1 MRPATHGVRGKGV
14 ARGPSSAGG
23 HHASFGVEIPDLSYF
38 ERLIACRHACPVHT
52 DASGYVQAVARG
64 DYALGY
70 RIARGPNPFA
80 SICGRVCGAPCETA
94 CRRGS
99 IDRPVS
105 IRAIKR
111 TTTERHG
118 VETVP
123 DLRETLAM
131 STAAGSLTPTPR
143 GKKVAVVGAGVAGM
157 TCAHDLARLGYAV
170 TVLEAMPEPGGM
182 LRYGVPKFRLPADLV
197 AREVAA
203 IVDLGVELR
212 CGVRVGTDV
221 TLPDLRRQGFD
232 AVFVGAGLW
241 RSRSLPLPG
250 KELAG
255 IVPGLRHLHDFNV
268 GAKVPPLGR
277 VVVIGGG
284 DVAYDCA
291 RTAARLPGTT
301 SVTLMCLESLEQMPA
316 SDVEILEGDEES
328 IVRRNGIGPVA
339 FAGADGRVTG
349 VVARRAS
356 RVFDE
361 QGRFAPV
368 LEEGTDETIPCD
380 TVLLAVGQEGDLTL
394 LAGVEGVEIG
404 RGGTV
409 KTDFATGR
417 TSVSW
422 LFAGGDVAL
431 GPRLFIDAV
440 AQGQRAARS
449 IHEDLSGER
458 LEKDPS
464 RSFVCERV
472 RDGLRHDYLGE
483 RRLFPPATAVAARLS
498 APDAQVETAYVDADA
513 RQQGSRCLRCEV
525 ETVFDG
531 SVCILCGGCVDVCP
545 TYCLRLVPIEELGDD
560 LTGPP
565 GSTAIIKD
573 ETRCTRCGQCAVRC
587 PTDAITMERL
597 AGHEPWEV
605 THP

>member
-1 MRPATHGVRGKGV
+1 MPR
-14 ARGPSSAGG
+14 
-23 HHASFGVEIPDLSYF
+23 FGVEIPDLSYF

-52 DASGYVQAVARG
+52 DSSGYVQAVAQG
-64 DYALGY
+64 DYALAY

-94 CRRGS
+94 CRRGT

-111 TTTERHG
+111 TTTERFG
-118 VETVP
+118 VEVAS
-123 DLRETLAM
+123 DLRKTLEM
-131 STAAGSLTPTPR
+131 STAAGSVTPTPN

-197 AREVAA
+197 RREVEA
-203 IVDLGVELR
+203 IVALGVELR

-221 TLPDLRRQGFD
+221 TLPDLRRQGYD

-241 RSRSLPLPG
+241 KSRVLPLPG

-255 IVPGLRHLHDFNV
+255 IVPGLKHLREFNDGV
-268 GAKVPPLGR
+268 KGAPLGR

-291 RTAARLPGTT
+291 RTAVRLPGTT
-301 SVTLMCLESLEQMPA
+301 SVTLMCLESLDQMPA

-328 IVRRNGIGPVA
+328 IVRRNGVGPVA
-339 FAGADGRVTG
+339 FAGEGGKVTG
-349 VVARRAS
+349 VVVRRAS

-361 QGRFAPV
+361 QGKFAPV

-380 TVLLAVGQEGDLTL
+380 TVLLAVGQEGDLGL
-394 LAGVEGVEIG
+394 LQGVEGAETG

-417 TSVSW
+417 TSVKW
-422 LFAGGDVAL
+422 LYAGGDVAM

-440 AQGQRAARS
+440 AQGQRAARA
-449 IHEDLSGER
+449 IHEDLTGEK
-458 LEKDPS
+458 LPKDPA
-464 RSFVCERV
+464 RSFVCEKV
-472 RDGLRHDYLGE
+472 RDGLRHDYLEE
-483 RRLFPPATAVAARLS
+483 RRLFPPATDVAARLAS
-498 APDAQVETAYVDADA
+498 PDAQVETMYEDADA

-531 SVCILCGGCVDVCP
+531 NKCVLCGGCVDVCP
-545 TYCLRLVPIEELGDD
+545 TYCLRLVPIEDLGPGIE
-560 LTGPP
+560 GPP
-565 GSTAIIKD
+565 GATAIIKD
-573 ETRCTRCGQCAVRC
+573 EDRCIRCGQCAVRC

-605 THP
+605 VRT